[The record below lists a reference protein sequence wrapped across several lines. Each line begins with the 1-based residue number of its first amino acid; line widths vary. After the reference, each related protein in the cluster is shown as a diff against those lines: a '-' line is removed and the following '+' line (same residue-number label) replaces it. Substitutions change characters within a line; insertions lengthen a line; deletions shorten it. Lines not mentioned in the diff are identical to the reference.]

1 MEDNNENLVEN
12 TEPPI
17 AKTYE
22 IDGCT
27 IVVRRK
33 FENGGLGILEQ
44 VVSLLLDILEQKESE
59 DKLAKQNN
67 T

>member
-1 MEDNNENLVEN
+1 MEDNKENFVEN

-27 IVVRRK
+27 IIVRRK
-33 FENGGLGILEQ
+33 FESGGIGILEQ
-44 VVSLLLDILEQKESE
+44 VVSLLLDILDKKELE
-59 DKLAKQNN
+59 EKLAEQNN